1 MFGMEIN
8 ETVRLGMGIAL
19 IFIGILGLLV
29 PLFIY
34 RISINVAGMR
44 KTIDAMHGMIKNHI
58 DANRIIELNDLVEK
72 H

>member
-44 KTIDAMHGMIKNHI
+44 KTLDLDI
-58 DANRIIELNDLVEK
+58 RIY
-72 H
+72 